1 MYLVTEY
8 QWFYFMIMK
17 FDDALS
23 LYEILR
29 KTVLGTEVNGV
40 FLESVF
46 IAPTDSE
53 QFTEFMNHYFK
64 DGNDAVYGFM
74 NGDMSVYGAS
84 EIIQGRLPR
93 VEVINLDYMKLQ
105 LSN

>member
-1 MYLVTEY
+1 
-8 QWFYFMIMK
+8 MK

-29 KTVLGTEVNGV
+29 RTVLGTEVNGV
-40 FLESVF
+40 FIESVF

-64 DGNDAVYGFM
+64 DGNDAIYSFM
-74 NGDMSVYGAS
+74 NGEISVYGAS
-84 EIIQGRLPR
+84 EIIQGRVPR